1 MALIKLN
8 NQSISAVTALP
19 SSIDVGKVLQVVNV
33 QKDSSFN
40 TTSSS
45 PTDYGLTCSIT
56 PSSSSN
62 YIILNV
68 ALGGVRIE
76 GSTYMRAWVYKQING
91 GGYSA
96 HDQIEAGFGYSG
108 STLIKTMNLV
118 KMLKI
123 SPNTTSQVDF
133 KIYVASANGS
143 NPVRITVDG
152 VESSTLTAYEI
163 KG

>member
-33 QKDSSFN
+33 QKDSSFV
-40 TTSSS
+40 TSSS
-45 PTDYGLTCSIT
+45 SATDYGLTCSIT
-56 PSSSSN
+56 PSSASN

-68 ALGGVRIE
+68 ALGGVRVE
-76 GSTYMRAWVYKQING
+76 GSTYIRAYVYKQIGG
-91 GGYSA
+91 GGYSS
-96 HDQIEAGFGYSG
+96 HDQIENGWGYSG
-108 STLIKTMNLV
+108 SSLIKTGNLV

-143 NPVRITVDG
+143 ENIRITVDG